1 MPEYRVLITGSRD
14 WDKPE
19 AITKALD
26 LMHQAMVEANSKRID
41 TVTLEPEL
49 YWFTLV
55 HGACPTG
62 ADKIADDWGKEKG
75 VRIERHP
82 AQWNEHGKAAGPIRN
97 QQMVDKGAL
106 VVLGFP
112 RGQSK
117 GTRGCLKMATD
128 AGLLVYELEYQ

>member
-1 MPEYRVLITGSRD
+1 MPEYRVLVTGSRD

-26 LMHQAMVEANSKRID
+26 LMHTAMVSTNVEREGEK
-41 TVTLEPEL
+41 EL

-75 VRIERHP
+75 VRIERHK
-82 AQWNEHGKAAGPIRN
+82 ADWQKHGKAAGPIRN
-97 QQMVDKGAL
+97 QEMVDSAPL

-112 RGQSK
+112 KGKSK
-117 GTRGCLKMATD
+117 GTRGCLDMAEKANLMVYVLEGETD
-128 AGLLVYELEYQ
+128 D